1 MYYKMSL
8 FLARYKKYVSPLFN
22 PQHENGCVN
31 YYFFGLTE
39 YGASQ
44 KGLCPL
50 VFGYFC
56 RVTKVPLHEVAAGGI
71 KCGNRIV
78 SIKKEGLPTLW

>member
-22 PQHENGCVN
+22 PQHENGCVH

-50 VFGYFC
+50 VLV
-56 RVTKVPLHEVAAGGI
+56 RLRQTLSRL
-71 KCGNRIV
+71 GNLKHRFIA
-78 SIKKEGLPTLW
+78 IGLPKTYSFVE